1 MSGAIMPSYIYRFSN
16 LAIMVFFIAATS
28 LTMGFIPKFLQMLS
42 FFQPSEESTKLGYSL
57 FSPIASSTGLL
68 IGFLLNQA
76 QSNFREVESIVSAE
90 AGRVNNLDRL
100 LLRFGSKQALEI
112 RGKLR
117 DYIQSVIN
125 DEWPSLSEGRGSKE
139 THMLWRGI
147 SQSIFKLEPETTK
160 QLSLYSDII
169 KKSEEVAESRETR
182 IDRSD
187 KRLPSLFWVVI
198 AICLST
204 LILVN
209 SLFLPS
215 SNFLF
220 GLTILPI
227 AFGGLISLLV
237 ITDQPFKGQTSIHPI
252 AMEKVFA
259 SIQTRTE

>member
-1 MSGAIMPSYIYRFSN
+1 MPNYVYKFSN
-16 LAIMVFFIAATS
+16 LAIMIFFIAIISLAT
-28 LTMGFIPKFLQMLS
+28 GFLPKALQMLP
-42 FFQPSEESTKLGYSL
+42 FFEPSEESTRLGQSL

-76 QSNFREVESIVSAE
+76 QSNFREVESIASVE

-100 LLRFGSKQALEI
+100 LLRFGSKQALEV
-112 RGKLR
+112 RVRLGA
-117 DYIQSVIN
+117 YIESIIA
-125 DEWPSLSEGRGSKE
+125 DEWLKLSEGHGSKE

-147 SQSIFKLEPETTK
+147 SQSIFKLEPETSK

-198 AICLST
+198 FMCLST

-209 SLFLPS
+209 TLFLPS
-215 SNFLF
+215 SNFFF

-237 ITDQPFKGQTSIHPI
+237 ITDQPFKGQTSINPT
-252 AMEKVFA
+252 ALKKVYA
-259 SIQTRTE
+259 AIQTRVE